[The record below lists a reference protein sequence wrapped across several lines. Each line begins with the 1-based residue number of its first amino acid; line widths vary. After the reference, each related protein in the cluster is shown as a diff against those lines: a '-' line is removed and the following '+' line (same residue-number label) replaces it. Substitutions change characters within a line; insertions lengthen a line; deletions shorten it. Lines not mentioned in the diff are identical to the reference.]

1 MRLSARVD
9 INETPYLLD
18 LSNGIDI
25 SLPVRFDGLSFRAF
39 GATPASCEPYEAGG
53 QALVVERGAGCNCP
67 VFRFSA
73 HLHGTHTECVGHI
86 TRHPYILQELAG
98 GSGWQSALLVSV
110 IPETVEDD
118 RESYQPA
125 LEREDRLI
133 TREALE
139 SCVGTARPDA
149 LVIRTV
155 PNDRA
160 KLSRDYGEEAPPFFS
175 NEAMA
180 YICELGVKSLLVDL
194 PSVDRLSDEGMLSN
208 HHIFWGMEQGSHQ
221 VSEPSS
227 KTITELIYVPDEL
240 KDGLYALDLSV
251 SNILSDAAPSRPI
264 LYRLEPA

>member
-1 MRLSARVD
+1 MS
-9 INETPYLLD
+9 
-18 LSNGIDI
+18 
-25 SLPVRFDGLSFRAF
+25 
-39 GATPASCEPYEAGG
+39 
-53 QALVVERGAGCNCP
+53 
-67 VFRFSA
+67 
-73 HLHGTHTECVGHI
+73 
-86 TRHPYILQELAG
+86 
-98 GSGWQSALLVSV
+98 
-110 IPETVEDD
+110 PETITDD
-118 RESYQPA
+118 RESYQPQ
-125 LEREDRLI
+125 LGPDDRLI

-149 LVIRTV
+149 LVIRTL

-221 VSEPSS
+221 VSEPPS

-240 KDGLYALDLSV
+240 KDGLYALNLSV

>member
-18 LSNGIDI
+18 LSNGVDI

-39 GATPASCEPYEAGG
+39 GAAPASSEPYEAGD
-53 QALVVERGAGCNCP
+53 QALAVEKGAGCNCP

-86 TRHPYILQELAG
+86 TRHPYIVQELADCL
-98 GSGWQSALLVSV
+98 GWQTALLVSV
-110 IPETVEDD
+110 IPAATTDG
-118 RESYQPA
+118 RESYQPE
-125 LEREDRLI
+125 LGPDDRLI

-139 SCVGTARPDA
+139 SCVGNVRPDA

-155 PNDRA
+155 PNDSA
-160 KLSRDYGEEAPPFFS
+160 KLSRDYGEQPPPFFS
-175 NEAMA
+175 NEAMS

-194 PSVDRLSDEGMLSN
+194 PSVDRLQDEGLLSN
-208 HHIFWGMEQGSHQ
+208 HHIYWGVEQGSDQ
-221 VSEPSS
+221 VSEPSG
-227 KTITELIYVPDEL
+227 KTITELIYVPDDL
-240 KDGLYALDLSV
+240 KDGLYALHLSV

>member
-18 LSNGIDI
+18 LSNGTDI

-39 GATPASCEPYEAGG
+39 GAKPASCQPYEAGE
-53 QALVVERGAGCNCP
+53 QALAVERGAGCNCP
-67 VFRFSA
+67 VFTFSA

-86 TRHPYILQELAG
+86 TRHPYIVQELAG
-98 GSGWQSALLVSV
+98 CLGWQTALLISV
-110 IPETVEDD
+110 LPEAITDG
-118 RESYQPA
+118 RESYQPQLA
-125 LEREDRLI
+125 PEDRLI

-139 SCVGTARPDA
+139 ACIGTVRPDA
-149 LVIRTV
+149 LVMRTV
-155 PNDRA
+155 PNDRS
-160 KLSRDYGEEAPPFFS
+160 KLTRDYGEEAPPFFS
-175 NEAMA
+175 NDAMA
-180 YICELGVKSLLVDL
+180 FVCELGVKSLLVDL

-208 HHIFWGMEQGSHQ
+208 HHIFWGVEQGSHQ
-221 VSEPSS
+221 VSEPSR

-240 KDGLYALDLSV
+240 ADGLYALDLSV